1 MTLQKGISEAI
12 VPEGGTG
19 ILKWVDKGE
28 QGFMRQRKERGISRP
43 KLPHTISKLQF
54 GRIGVQGKVVVRSE
68 AVTGRQSAKREQLG
82 WG

>member
-43 KLPHTISKLQF
+43 KLPPHNLETAVWQDRST
-54 GRIGVQGKVVVRSE
+54 GKSGGE
-68 AVTGRQSAKREQLG
+68 E
-82 WG
+82 

>member
-68 AVTGRQSAKREQLG
+68 AVTGRQSAKQEQLG